1 MILRILMTL
10 LLSVVPAQAATD
22 VVGIRG
28 SALIDRDIEWCFT
41 TADVT
46 LETLATSNCRW
57 QPLRTTDYRH
67 GFENRVAWLRF
78 SLSNSSDAPLERW
91 IEVGHPRLKRID
103 LHYRTAEG
111 PWTTSA
117 VGFGVPLAEREF
129 IARHYDVNPVTI
141 EPGSETEIIVRVQS
155 EAQMALDTLVWD
167 PNAFRERRQV
177 VDVWLAIAVGA
188 MLLGIVFAAA
198 AFINSREWFY
208 LMFLLV
214 LVGELILETVRT
226 GFMARHLWPATL
238 PVPIGLM
245 ALGSLIA
252 TIGFIGYA
260 LRMLGGLSRDP
271 LQRRGVLGLLGGVVL
286 FQMLAMVWDYGLA
299 TTIWTVLFAPLAIW
313 IGWASFREARNGG
326 EVARWILWSVVLL
339 FVVGMLRMPPV
350 MRHLPHYLNDFISP
364 LSTMVVI
371 LVVVFSLVER
381 ERKTRR
387 ALRLSQTEAA
397 AQVAFLARMSHEF
410 RTPLDIILGNAQLL
424 MRLGRRPLAAEKYGQ
439 AELGSILQSGRHLL
453 GLVDEIL
460 DYARGLCGELK
471 LRPEPLVLHEF
482 MTSVEAGARVL
493 AVRNRNV
500 LELHELPDGDR
511 TAGLVLQV
519 DVGRLRQI
527 LDNLISNACR
537 HTTDGSIRLAFRG
550 QRVSTKQW
558 RIHFQIAD
566 TGDGIAREDQE
577 RIFEPFERLRSDS
590 RYGRRGAGMGLAV
603 AKQLVTLMGGSLRV
617 DSEPGRGST
626 FLFDI
631 MAESTGGLAAS
642 VKTNNEDLRETTG
655 YVGVRRSVLIVD
667 DNLASR
673 ATIAGMLAEA
683 GFEVLLAESGNEAVR
698 RLSRAAAPDLIVTDQ
713 FMADGDGWLVLAE
726 ASTMRIP
733 CALVSAALPAPP
745 ENWPAEHRFDATFM
759 KPLDHADFLHRIGKL
774 LDLEW
779 VRSTSPAPSLTP
791 LVFPNDDELAELTQM
806 LELGEITVI
815 MDWARRL
822 RHIRPEC
829 AAFADRVAEAATD
842 LDLEALQGLAKRT
855 LS

>member
-1 MILRILMTL
+1 MTL
-10 LLSVVPAQAATD
+10 LLSVVPAHAATD

-41 TADVT
+41 TADIT
-46 LETLATSNCRW
+46 PETLATSNCRW

-91 IEVGHPRLKRID
+91 IAVGHPRLKRID
-103 LHYRTAEG
+103 LNYRTAAG

-117 VGFGVPLAEREF
+117 VGFGVPLAERDF

-141 EPGSETEIIVRVQS
+141 GPGSETEIIVRVQS
-155 EAQMALDTLVWD
+155 EAQMALDTLVWE

-226 GFMARHLWPATL
+226 GFMARHLWPVTL

-245 ALGSLIA
+245 AFGSMVA

-260 LRMLGGLSRDP
+260 LRMLPSLSRNP
-271 LQRRGVLGLLGGVVL
+271 AQRHGVVAL
-286 FQMLAMVWDYGLA
+286 FSVVVIFQLLAMTWNYGTS
-299 TTIWTVLFAPLAIW
+299 TTIWTVIFAPLAVL
-313 IGWASFREARNGG
+313 IGWVSFREARSGG
-326 EVARWILWSVVLL
+326 GVARWILGAVVMLL
-339 FVVGMLRMPPV
+339 VVGMLRMPPV

-364 LSTMVVI
+364 MSTMVVI

-387 ALRLSQTEAA
+387 ALSLSQTEAA

-424 MRLGRRPLAAEKYGQ
+424 MRLGRRHIAAGKYGQ

-493 AVRNRNV
+493 AVRNRNL

-511 TAGLVLQV
+511 TAGLVLQA

-537 HTTDGSIRLAFRG
+537 HTTDGSIRLGFRG
-550 QRVSTKQW
+550 QRVGTKQW
-558 RIHFQIAD
+558 RIHFQVAD

-577 RIFEPFERLRSDS
+577 RIFEPFERLKSDS
-590 RYGRRGAGMGLAV
+590 QYGRRGAGMGLAV
-603 AKQLVTLMGGSLRV
+603 ARQLVTLMGGSLRV
-617 DSEPGRGST
+617 DSEAGRGST

-631 MAESTGGLAAS
+631 VAESTESLAAS
-642 VKTNNEDLRETTG
+642 TKANDDDLRELTG
-655 YVGVRRSVLIVD
+655 YVGARRSVLIVD

-673 ATIAGMLAEA
+673 AAIAGLLAEA

-698 RLSRAAAPDLIVTDQ
+698 RLSRATAPDLIVTDQ
-713 FMADGDGWLVLAE
+713 FMADGDGWVVLAE
-726 ASTMRIP
+726 ASTIRIP
-733 CALVSAALPAPP
+733 CALVSAAPPAPP
-745 ENWPAEHRFDATFM
+745 ENWPADHRFDATFM
-759 KPLDHADFLHRIGKL
+759 KPLDHAAFLQRIGKL
-774 LDLEW
+774 LNLEW
-779 VRSTSPAPSLTP
+779 IRSQSASPAPRLTP
-791 LVFPNDDELAELTQM
+791 FVFPNDDELAELTQM

-842 LDLEALQGLAKRT
+842 LDFEALQGLAKRT